1 MAIGGGLDCLR
12 YWSAVQ
18 DSGYQAPYAYLG
30 ALPCVPGL
38 TRRQEPRDLVPPA
51 LVPPALPVSGT
62 PLSAV
67 SFSDLMAAMRELV
80 RAEATPEGWQA
91 ERQKLERRA
100 ALLEEQLRSSKVH
113 QEMKGVESS
122 HVGYAGAVAGRHA
135 GAACAVGGRA
145 DVGVAPASLG
155 ARC

>member
-1 MAIGGGLDCLR
+1 M
-12 YWSAVQ
+12 Q

-38 TRRQEPRDLVPPA
+38 SLRQEPRDLPPPVPPA
-51 LVPPALPVSGT
+51 APAVSGT

-91 ERQKLERRA
+91 ERQKLERRVRGHSHRPPS
-100 ALLEEQLRSSKVH
+100 LSST
-113 QEMKGVESS
+113 
-122 HVGYAGAVAGRHA
+122 
-135 GAACAVGGRA
+135 
-145 DVGVAPASLG
+145 
-155 ARC
+155 